1 VSAITVT
8 MSDEKPRRRVGINL
22 KRWRRSIFWVLLGL
36 LVLEFGLVVPFLTLV
51 GISDPNTY
59 RTKLWDDG

>member
-1 VSAITVT
+1 
-8 MSDEKPRRRVGINL
+8 MSDEKHRRVGLNF
-22 KRWRRSIFWVLLGL
+22 KRWRRTVYWIILGL

-59 RTKLWDDG
+59 RTKLWEDG

>member
-1 VSAITVT
+1 